1 MDLNKISVNSDG
13 NWKGPEQNDYSI
25 INGKLDVEVCFKE
38 IEDFI
43 ISKIEKH
50 SYIVGCVAWLTN
62 KNILK
67 ALSKKSNVS
76 IIVQEEDFLRPD
88 SSFDGHKTNWKN
100 KIRCL
105 YDNLP
110 KRCIYLMDLSGESIN
125 VAGDQG
131 EIIGGIRRL
140 GKLNT
145 EKSPAFP
152 RMHNKFIVCYD
163 GGGLSDGGKILNGEV
178 LTGSFNFSENSNNS
192 LENVVCL
199 KDPDIVDAFIKQYTE
214 ICLMSVELD
223 WNGDWEPQPNNG
235 LRYGT

>member
-1 MDLNKISVNSDG
+1 MDLNEISVNDAE
-13 NWKGPEQNDYSI
+13 GPGVQNDYSI
-25 INGKLDVEVCFKE
+25 INEKSDVEVCFKN
-38 IEDFI
+38 IEEFI

-50 SYIVGCVAWLTN
+50 SYIVGCMAWLTN
-62 KNILK
+62 ENILK
-67 ALSKKSNVS
+67 ALSKKSSVS

-88 SSFDGHKTNWKN
+88 SSFDGHKLKWKN
-100 KIRCL
+100 KIRSL

-110 KRCIYLMDLSGESIN
+110 KGSIYLMELSGQMIN
-125 VAGDQG
+125 CAGDQG

-152 RMHNKFIVCYD
+152 RMHNKFIVCYE
-163 GGGLSDGGKILNGEV
+163 GGGLAGGRFCAEV

-199 KDPDIVDAFIKQYTE
+199 KDSDIVNAFIKQYTE

-223 WNGDWEPQPNNG
+223 WNGDWEPQPDNG